1 MKNSVKLRIGG
12 RDVHRSSRIDGTGQR
27 LILLF
32 GICIGEPGN
41 GGNGGKGGGGGTRP
55 VPGPLVGAGLPFI
68 AVGYGAYWLVRRY
81 RRKSDAA

>member
-1 MKNSVKLRIGG
+1 MKNSVKLALAAATFTALVGLTVPASAG
-12 RDVHRSSRIDGTGQR
+12 FCF
-27 LILLF
+27 F

-41 GGNGGKGGGGGTRP
+41 GGNGEKGGGGGTRP